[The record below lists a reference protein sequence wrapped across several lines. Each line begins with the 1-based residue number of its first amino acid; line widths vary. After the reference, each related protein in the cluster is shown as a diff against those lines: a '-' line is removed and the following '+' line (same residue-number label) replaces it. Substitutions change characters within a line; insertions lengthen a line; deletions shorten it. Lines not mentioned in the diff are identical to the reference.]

1 MAIGSSLRRPGR
13 PPVAAPRPRT
23 GAHRTPI
30 AAHVSRRAE
39 PKAGMWALTDATAPC
54 PVVVQQRLLGATA
67 KGRVTHR
74 PSPFLPSLN
83 RQGSPPCLAIVTV
96 SKAAA
101 TARAAESQILQ
112 GPIVTAGIHDRLQ
125 VRRILL
131 TTLSPS
137 LCRGRDTRQPA
148 RSTAS
153 TSAAENSER
162 ICLSVDMAN
171 TLLHPD
177 LFDDAEWRRKPSPAS
192 TRWQRDTRP

>member
-1 MAIGSSLRRPGR
+1 M
-13 PPVAAPRPRT
+13 
-23 GAHRTPI
+23 
-30 AAHVSRRAE
+30 SRRAE

-67 KGRVTHR
+67 EDRVTHR

-96 SKAAA
+96 

-125 VRRILL
+125 VRRLL
-131 TTLSPS
+131 LAALSPS
-137 LCRGRDTRQPA
+137 LCCGRDTRQPA

-153 TSAAENSER
+153 TSAVENSER